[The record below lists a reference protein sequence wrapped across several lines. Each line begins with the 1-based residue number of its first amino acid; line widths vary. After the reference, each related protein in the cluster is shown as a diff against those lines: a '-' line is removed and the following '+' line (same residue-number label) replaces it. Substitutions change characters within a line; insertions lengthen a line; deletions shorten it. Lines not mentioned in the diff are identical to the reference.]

1 MSFEHVG
8 MSQQLAVAMPAEQME
23 SNVTLPQRRRLT
35 SKEQVTLSIDV
46 DVVSIFR
53 ATGRGWQTR
62 MNAALREWLG
72 PPWAL

>member
-8 MSQQLAVAMPAEQME
+8 LAQQALPAE
-23 SNVTLPQRRRLT
+23 TLEASAAVRPRQNPKT
-35 SKEQVTLSIDV
+35 KEQITLQIDV
-46 DVVSIFR
+46 DVVSMFR

-72 PPWAL
+72 PPWAV

>member
-8 MSQQLAVAMPAEQME
+8 MSQQLAVSMPAEPME
-23 SNVTLPQRRRLT
+23 SQVTLPQRRRLAT
-35 SKEQVTLSIDV
+35 KEQVTLSIDI

-72 PPWAL
+72 PPWAV